1 LAIPDNLYLFFDII
15 NDLLNMRAQFIQDW
29 QDEILDSLITVSGNS
44 DTGEDQNIM
53 KRAGTIFLAFIALIL
68 MCLIALVLSVLIQYF
83 PM

>member
-29 QDEILDSLITVSGNS
+29 QDEILDYFISVSNS
-44 DTGEDQNIM
+44 QETGEDQNIM
-53 KRAGTIFLAFIALIL
+53 KRAGTIFLALIALIL
-68 MCLIALVLSVLIQYF
+68 MCLIALVLSVLIRFF

>member
-53 KRAGTIFLAFIALIL
+53 KRAGTIFLALIALIL